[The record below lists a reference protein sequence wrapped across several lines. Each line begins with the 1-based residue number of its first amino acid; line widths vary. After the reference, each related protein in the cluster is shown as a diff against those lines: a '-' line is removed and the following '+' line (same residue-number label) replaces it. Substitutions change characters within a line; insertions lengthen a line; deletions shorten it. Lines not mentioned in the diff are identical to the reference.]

1 MPVTNEVE
9 ELLQVIG
16 PFYELVDEK
25 RKITQV
31 SDLSTGKLTQQ
42 CPLRSISQNNNN
54 RFSICDAAA
63 LQLTSVFFPHV
74 FYVFEFKSNAA
85 KIMEIYSSDHSKTVI
100 KWSPMESEYNL
111 VNNHFII

>member
-31 SDLSTGKLTQQ
+31 SDLSTGKLTD
-42 CPLRSISQNNNN
+42 S
-54 RFSICDAAA
+54 A
-63 LQLTSVFFPHV
+63 L
-74 FYVFEFKSNAA
+74 
-85 KIMEIYSSDHSKTVI
+85 SDQSHKNVI
-100 KWSPMESEYNL
+100 LPKKKGKKR
-111 VNNHFII
+111 

>member
-31 SDLSTGKLTQQ
+31 SDLSTGKLTN
-42 CPLRSISQNNNN
+42 S
-54 RFSICDAAA
+54 A
-63 LQLTSVFFPHV
+63 LSSCSSHLCSFRV

-85 KIMEIYSSDHSKTVI
+85 KLAILLLNRMSTS
-100 KWSPMESEYNL
+100 
-111 VNNHFII
+111 